1 MLVPPLPPPTA
12 PPLPPTAMTP
22 TRGTCCSR
30 AAAGGTLSSLPTM
43 GIVGQQGIIGG
54 GGCRRGARTVA
65 WLRGF
70 LGLLGVLGVLGVLGL
85 LGFLGLL
92 GLGSSDA
99 SEQPRLP

>member
-1 MLVPPLPPPTA
+1 
-12 PPLPPTAMTP
+12 
-22 TRGTCCSR
+22 
-30 AAAGGTLSSLPTM
+30 M

-70 LGLLGVLGVLGVLGL
+70 LGGLLGLLGVLGL